1 MDGLPKTYLV
11 DSTQHIV
18 HQPPASTFFLLNS
31 NILSLGKLLNDS
43 VLMCAEGYLLFELE
57 EMIISPRH
65 IFTPLAGPEWKSVW
79 NKFPLHLP
87 PPSSLHPRML
97 PFENLTVLEYYSRSN
112 LVLTKSEGAFF
123 SAIFGQKFDL
133 KTVLRPCWPP
143 EWRGRGFITSGCLNN
158 FSDFTP
164 IGPSWY
170 DGPICVKSLK
180 QIFWDTRKLWN
191 PSYAILEVNT
201 VSKQCSDR
209 IFVQKLPRN
218 RLLPFLD

>member
-65 IFTPLAGPEWKSVW
+65 IFTPLSGPEWKSVW

-112 LVLTKSEGAFF
+112 LVLPNSEGA
-123 SAIFGQKFDL
+123 GRKFDL
-133 KTVLRPCWPP
+133 KTVLRPCWPL
-143 EWRGRGFITSGCLNN
+143 ECWGRVSQLQGVLIL
-158 FSDFTP
+158 
-164 IGPSWY
+164 
-170 DGPICVKSLK
+170 LK
-180 QIFWDTRKLWN
+180 LHHDIIM
-191 PSYAILEVNT
+191 Y
-201 VSKQCSDR
+201 
-209 IFVQKLPRN
+209 
-218 RLLPFLD
+218 